1 MKRRVIAWGLAAVF
15 AALGSLSWAE
25 APKAAPDDEESF
37 KLFRASL
44 RMEKREFVKESM
56 NLSAQEAAKFWSIYH
71 QYEAELTKLSD
82 RRMKLIED
90 YAAHFDSMSE
100 AKAGELAKTG
110 FELRRARNSLLES
123 YYKKI
128 AKALSNR
135 IAVRFA
141 QVESVAHA
149 AEDLD
154 LGASIPLM
162 PKE

>member
-1 MKRRVIAWGLAAVF
+1 MKRRMIAWGLAAVI
-15 AALGSLSWAE
+15 AASGSLSWGE
-25 APKAAPDDEESF
+25 ASKAAPDEEESF
-37 KLFRASL
+37 KLFRASM

-56 NLSAQEAAKFWSIYH
+56 NLSEQEAAKFWSIYH

-90 YAAHFDSMSE
+90 YAANFESMSE
-100 AKAGELAKTG
+100 AKAGQLGKTA

-141 QVESVAHA
+141 QVESVANA
-149 AEDLD
+149 AEDVD

-162 PKE
+162 PKD